1 MYITVKGLC
10 GYKPSFQPRIR
21 PRPPYDLP
29 HSVPLPPCGPAKSHA
44 RGSRRYDLCNC
55 EGVLPGKD
63 PGTGER
69 VKERWVSIPLENTH
83 RCTPLIITIT
93 KIIIEKN
100 QQLKF
105 FVAYQ
110 TEKKMLLCLN

>member
-1 MYITVKGLC
+1 MYIIVKGLC
-10 GYKPSFQPRIR
+10 GYTPSFRPRIR
-21 PRPPYDLP
+21 PRQPCDLP

-69 VKERWVSIPLENTH
+69 VKERWVNISHENTH
-83 RCTPLIITIT
+83 RCTALIITIT
-93 KIIIEKN
+93 NIIIEQN
-100 QQLKF
+100 QQSNI

-110 TEKKMLLCLN
+110 TEKKMLLWLN